1 MRLSILVALDRTR
14 LIGRSGGLPWHL
26 PADLRRFKA
35 ITMGKTVVMGRVTHE
50 SIGRPLPGRRNIV
63 LTHQP
68 DYVSPGCEIF
78 PSLDLAL
85 SRSRGEEEVMIIGG
99 RAVYIEAIPICTRI
113 YLTEVDAELEG
124 DVYFPVL
131 AADAWHEASV
141 ERHVADSEHRFSYC
155 FKVFD
160 RIK

>member
-1 MRLSILVALDRTR
+1 MRLSILVAFDRTR

-35 ITMGKTVVMGRVTHE
+35 ITMGKTVVMGRATHE
-50 SIGRPLPGRRNIV
+50 SIGRPLPGRRNVV

-78 PSLDLAL
+78 HSLDLAL
-85 SRSRGEEEVMIIGG
+85 SCSEGEEEVMIIGG
-99 RAVYIEAIPICTRI
+99 RTVYMEAIPLCTRI

-124 DVYFPVL
+124 DIYFPVL
-131 AADAWHEASV
+131 TADAWREASV
-141 ERHVADSEHRFSYC
+141 EHHFADSEHRFGYC